1 MHCRHYFDKDPNK
14 MRMILSHGMES
25 GPNASKI
32 TRLDEMATAQGY
44 QCTRPDYGT
53 QAKAPQ
59 RIEQLLHVASQQN
72 ANQPLVLVGSSM
84 GAYISAMASVQIP
97 VAGLFLMAP
106 PVFCR
111 GLEPALRLRC
121 EHVTIVHPWNDEL
134 IDADEVFAFA
144 RAYKTR
150 LIMVDD
156 SHRLT
161 QSMPALEHA
170 FAEFLNI
177 IAPSVQS

>member
-1 MHCRHYFDKDPNK
+1 

-32 TRLDEMATAQGY
+32 TRLDEMASARGFR
-44 QCTRPDYGT
+44 CTRPDYGT
-53 QAKAPQ
+53 QAKAPE
-59 RIEQLLHVASQQN
+59 RVAQLLNIAKAQASDE
-72 ANQPLVLVGSSM
+72 PLVLVGSSM
-84 GAYISAMASVQIP
+84 GAYISAMASLDVP

-121 EHVTIVHPWNDEL
+121 EHVSIVHPWHDEL
-134 IDADEVFAFA
+134 IDAGEVFAFA
-144 RAYKTR
+144 RAYTTR
-150 LIMVDD
+150 LVMVND

-170 FAEFLNI
+170 FAEFLNTL
-177 IAPSVQS
+177 PVHS

>member
-1 MHCRHYFDKDPNK
+1 

-32 TRLDEMATAQGY
+32 TRLDEMASARGFL
-44 QCTRPDYGT
+44 CTRPDYGT
-53 QAKAPQ
+53 QAKAPE
-59 RIEQLLHVASQQN
+59 RVSQLLNIAKAQASDE
-72 ANQPLVLVGSSM
+72 PLVLVGSSM
-84 GAYISAMASVQIP
+84 GAYISAMASLDVP

-111 GLEPALRLRC
+111 GLEPALR
-121 EHVTIVHPWNDEL
+121 
-134 IDADEVFAFA
+134 FA
-144 RAYKTR
+144 RAYTTR
-150 LIMVDD
+150 LVMVND

-170 FAEFLNI
+170 FAEFLNTL
-177 IAPSVQS
+177 PVHS